1 MHIKYN
7 RKKIFPFQN
16 FKVSFTGMLL
26 WSFIMR
32 QQIFLFIVALFFLVA
47 RGRVNLLV
55 VRNNLRVATS
65 EKKTFLS
72 KIVSVV
78 SKHQVV
84 WTNSRTTAK
93 IKSNSVDLFW
103 TQWLRILISVSKSEK
118 IVFRSL
124 ECFSS
129 FCSDK
134 IICSSA

>member
-1 MHIKYN
+1 MIIKYKG
-7 RKKIFPFQN
+7 KKIFPFQN
-16 FKVSFTGMLL
+16 LKVSFKAILL

-32 QQIFLFIVALFFLVA
+32 QQIFLFIIALFFFVA

-72 KIVSVV
+72 KKVSVV

-84 WTNSRTTAK
+84 WTNSWTTANMK
-93 IKSNSVDLFW
+93 GNRVDLFLR
-103 TQWLRILISVSKSEK
+103 QWLRILISVSKSEK
-118 IVFRSL
+118 NVFRSL
-124 ECFSS
+124 ECLSS

-134 IICSSA
+134 IICSPA